1 MIVLKSDQEI
11 EAIHAACRIVS
22 EVLELVGAHIRPGIR
37 TVDLDRMAEEHIV
50 AQGARPAFKGF
61 RGYPK
66 SICVS
71 IDREV
76 VHGIPGQRRLCEG
89 ELASI
94 DVGVEKAGYYG
105 DGAMTFCVGHVPQEK
120 VHLARATCEALSRG
134 IAKATVGNR
143 LSDISWAIQEYIE
156 DHGYSVVR
164 ALVGH
169 GIGTQMHE
177 APQIPN
183 FGRPGTGP
191 VLKPGMALAI
201 EPMVNAGGYEVET
214 LDDDWTVVTRDGL
227 PSAHFEHTVAV
238 TENGPRVLTKFTTN
252 GLCW

>member
-1 MIVLKSDQEI
+1 
-11 EAIHAACRIVS
+11 
-22 EVLELVGAHIRPGIR
+22 
-37 TVDLDRMAEEHIV
+37 
-50 AQGARPAFKGF
+50 
-61 RGYPK
+61 
-66 SICVS
+66 
-71 IDREV
+71 
-76 VHGIPGQRRLCEG
+76 
-89 ELASI
+89 
-94 DVGVEKAGYYG
+94 
-105 DGAMTFCVGHVPQEK
+105 MTFCVGHVSQEK
-120 VHLARATCEALSRG
+120 VRLARTTCEALALG
-134 IAKATVGNR
+134 IAKAKAGNR

-156 DHGYSVVR
+156 SHGYSVVR

-183 FGRPGTGP
+183 FGKPGTGP

-214 LDDDWTVVTRDGL
+214 LDDAWTVVTRDGS

-238 TENGPRVLTKFTTN
+238 TENGPRVLTEFATS